1 MRFKR
6 EYAGDVV
13 VLSPPRNL
21 FGGDETEE
29 IVREIVRQLAAKTRK
44 FVIDLGRTAN
54 MNTKAI
60 SMFFKVR
67 GNLEEVGATWAFC
80 NVDRKIE
87 HPLVVMQ
94 IVRLFNVCETRTEAL
109 SMVNRKAG

>member
-6 EYAGDVV
+6 EYEGDVV
-13 VLSPPRNL
+13 ILSPPRNM

-29 IVREIVRQLAAKTRK
+29 IIREILRQLAATIRK
-44 FVIDLGRTAN
+44 FIIDLRRTEN

-67 GNLEEVGATWAFC
+67 EDLDAVGATWAFC

-94 IVRLFNVCETRTEAL
+94 IVRLFNVCDTRAEAL
-109 SMVNRKAG
+109 SMLNRKAG